1 MLFFLMLFATNSPQI
16 IHIMNSI
23 KKILMAIILLLS
35 VTIASAQIKNSKT
48 ETVKIYGNCDMCKSK
63 IETAGNLKKNSKSG
77 VE

>member
-1 MLFFLMLFATNSPQI
+1 
-16 IHIMNSI
+16 
-23 KKILMAIILLLS
+23 MAIILLLS